1 MNEIKTSTLLT
12 QLMETSKGI
21 GDKRNPPFTA
31 ERFLVAIIDKMN
43 AGDNEKDDGELL
55 AVSDLMNKFVDD
67 LTLQKSH

>member
-43 AGDNEKDDGELL
+43 VEVNEKDDGEFS
-55 AVSDLMNKFVDD
+55 AVKNSLVISIRRKNR
-67 LTLQKSH
+67 